1 MDVRTIAVLGAGA
14 MGKGITYAVLTGG
27 FRAILTDVQEGL
39 LAEARVFAHETLISA
54 KDRGKWFGDP
64 DHAMEA
70 LTTTQNFDDLAEADL
85 VIEAVPEDIKLKLDL
100 FGRLDSLVR
109 PEAILATNTSSLS
122 VTEMSAATK
131 HPKRFLGMHF
141 FNPVHKMKLIELVLT
156 SDTSEETIQTAE
168 AVSKQMGKETVRVKD
183 GPGFATS
190 RINALIGCE
199 AFRMWEEGI
208 ATPEDIDKAIKL
220 GLNHPM
226 GPFEMIDLV
235 GLDVRLGVL
244 KYLSKKLGKRF
255 QPSAKH
261 IELVEKGRLGRKT
274 GKGVYDY
281 PAK

>member
-39 LAEARVFAHETLISA
+39 LAEARIFVHETLISA

-70 LTTTQNFDDLAEADL
+70 LTTTQSFDDLAEADL

-131 HPKRFLGMHF
+131 HPKRFLGLHF
-141 FNPVHKMKLIELVLT
+141 FQPTAHGCCHSPRFADQT
-156 SDTSEETIQTAE
+156 SLKILSAASSKRTNRTCCNE
-168 AVSKQMGKETVRVKD
+168 VSS
-183 GPGFATS
+183 FNCSATS
-190 RINALIGCE
+190 PSIISAHSFIENPAMPVPTAGKAMVANPFSFARSSELRVETRRDSAVVSPPKPMLAAWMTNFALRLPPPVM
-199 AFRMWEEGI
+199 A
-208 ATPEDIDKAIKL
+208 AS
-220 GLNHPM
+220 PM
-226 GPFEMIDLV
+226 G
-235 GLDVRLGVL
+235 
-244 KYLSKKLGKRF
+244 
-255 QPSAKH
+255 
-261 IELVEKGRLGRKT
+261 IEPVALHSC
-274 GKGVYDY
+274 
-281 PAK
+281 